1 MFTAETLIKVL
12 KRVITWLG
20 GSLDNEPGGA
30 SSKKLTGFW
39 YLVIL
44 VSPIEAAWLG
54 YAIWS
59 GIWDYLMPIL
69 GFNGTIG
76 LAAFGIGV
84 NEKIQQNKI
93 EKGIIKKTETQT
105 PPAE

>member
-1 MFTAETLIKVL
+1 MFTTENFINFIRKQFGWL
-12 KRVITWLG
+12 K
-20 GSLDNEPGGA
+20 GSADNEPGGA

-44 VSPIEAAWLG
+44 VTPIELAWLG
-54 YAIWS
+54 WALYT
-59 GIWDYLMPIL
+59 GNWDYLMPVL

-84 NEKIQQNKI
+84 NEKLQQNKI
-93 EKGIIKKTETQT
+93 EKGIIKNTETIN
-105 PPAE
+105 PPQ